1 MKQEGLGGLNRYT
14 CDNCG
19 RWSDSRESP
28 ALWWEWQ
35 PDMNIM
41 ACYGHLCGDEV
52 LGEFGRILTRSTR
65 ETDLVARYGGD
76 EFGILLPATAGPPA
90 FKLAERLRQA
100 MESPTFDLGGGPVT
114 VAMLLRNTLRAA
126 GAEV

>member
-41 ACYGHLCGDEV
+41 ACYGHLCGDCD
-52 LGEFGRILTRSTR
+52 SR
-65 ETDLVARYGGD
+65 EKRLK
-76 EFGILLPATAGPPA
+76 LLSR
-90 FKLAERLRQA
+90 LAQQLRRHGHVV
-100 MESPTFDLGGGPVT
+100 EP
-114 VAMLLRNTLRAA
+114 LRA
-126 GAEV
+126 GWDT